1 MAKKRRSVNVSEAIR
16 TYITANPDVGPKDA
30 AAAIS
35 KETGKKV
42 SPTYVSNVKSTM
54 KGKGKKKTRHG
65 HKPGPKADHARQ
77 SGKGGLDLP
86 TIEGFMAMV
95 RKVGKAT
102 AKRLMDLFE

>member
-16 TYITANPDVGPKDA
+16 TYLAANPDVGPKDA
-30 AAAIS
+30 AAAITQ
-35 KETGKKV
+35 KTGKKV

-54 KGKGKKKTRHG
+54 KGKGKKKTHRG
-65 HKPGPKADHARQ
+65 RKPGPKADHARQ
-77 SGKGGLDLP
+77 NGKGALDLL

-102 AKRLMDLFE
+102 A